1 MTAERADFGAR
12 LRAAR
17 EARGLSLRAIA
28 TATKISALALEAL
41 ERNDIGRL
49 PGGLFSRAFVRA
61 YAKEVGLDPE
71 ATVREFI
78 AQFSDDPDTAEA
90 AEAGRPH
97 SPTQEIDGG
106 GSPSGLRWLGL
117 VASVALIIVWI
128 GVDRYYNSGV
138 ETAKP
143 APAADAAPRAPA
155 PPPLPTPGAA
165 VPGAEAQAPG
175 STLSET
181 SSLPMP
187 TAPAGAQG
195 QAGTLG
201 QAKPVP
207 GVVDAPVPPSAQPS
221 PAGAPAAASSPAPA
235 SSAANLPVHVVV
247 FARSDCWVSASAD
260 GKRVAGRTLK
270 PGDKMDLAAS
280 QSIKLTAGDAGAL
293 SYTVNNAPGRSLGA
307 AGQVVS
313 IVITTANYQT
323 FVAGRQ

>member
-61 YAKEVGLDPE
+61 YAKEVGLDPD

-78 AQFSDDPDTAEA
+78 AQFSDDPEAAEA

-97 SPTQEIDGG
+97 SPSQEIDAG
-106 GSPSGLRWLGL
+106 GSHSGLRWLGL

-155 PPPLPTPGAA
+155 PPPLPAPGAA
-165 VPGAEAQAPG
+165 VPGADAQAPG
-175 STLSET
+175 SPLSET

-187 TAPAGAQG
+187 TAPAGAPG
-195 QAGTLG
+195 RAT
-201 QAKPVP
+201 PVA

-221 PAGAPAAASSPAPA
+221 PAGAPAVASSAAPA
-235 SSAANLPVHVVV
+235 SSAANLPLHVVV
-247 FARSDCWVSASAD
+247 SARSDCWVSASAD

-280 QSIKLTAGDAGAL
+280 QSIMLTAGDAGAV